1 MIYSSAGSSDLCFDL
16 RLRSHYL
23 HVPELFQL
31 NTFQFLWREY
41 TIIKKPIS
49 NILEINKPLSCPLQ
63 STFGVRPYALEVIII
78 NFIILNYNHT
88 FRSSYSDHNKPR
100 IWVGWGSHFNP
111 L

>member
-1 MIYSSAGSSDLCFDL
+1 MIYLSAGSSDLFFEL
-16 RLRSHYL
+16 RLHGHQL
-23 HVPELFQL
+23 QVPKLFQI

-49 NILEINKPLSCPLQ
+49 NMLEINKPLSCPLQ
-63 STFGVRPYALEVIII
+63 SAFGVRPYALKVIII

-88 FRSSYSDHNKPR
+88 FSSSYGDHDKPS
-100 IWVGWGSHFNP
+100 IWVGWGSHINP